1 MGLTH
6 DMRSS
11 IIPGFDGSTAVER
24 PWESPR
30 TSRLVFALG
39 QESQTCFRP
48 GFDPAQFPEVDVRWL
63 TMDGLTL
70 ADWERELRELNPTVL
85 VTGWRSRR
93 VPEDYLPAEECA
105 LRYVCHLTG
114 SVREVVP
121 RVLIERGV
129 VVTNW
134 GNAISHTIAEHA
146 MLLVLAC
153 LRSMPQWPHY
163 MEQWTRRRVLA
174 TRSLR
179 GKRVGVHGFGAIAR
193 ELIAM
198 LRPFGAEVVAFSHGV
213 PSAMYHEHA
222 VRSCDSLETLFS
234 RSDILVECEALNSC
248 TQGVVD
254 ERMLLLL
261 PPGAVFVNVGRGQVV
276 DEDALAR
283 VARERGLRVGLDVFR
298 DEPPA
303 MDSPLRTLPGA
314 ILSPHIAGPTEDA
327 FALLWDFA
335 MKNISSYLQGLPLQ
349 GVVTEE
355 IYDRST

>member
-1 MGLTH
+1 
-6 DMRSS
+6 MRSS
-11 IIPGFDGSTAVER
+11 IIPGPNGSSAAGR
-24 PWESPR
+24 LWEPAS
-30 TSRLVFALG
+30 SGRLVFALDKD
-39 QESQTCFRP
+39 SQARFRA
-48 GFDPAQFPEVDVRWL
+48 GLDPAGFAGADIRWL
-63 TMDGLTL
+63 VMEGLTEEG
-70 ADWERELRELNPTVL
+70 WRQELRTLNPTVL

-93 VPEDYLPAEECA
+93 IPQGYLPADECA

-121 RVLIERGV
+121 RSLIERGV

-134 GNAISHTIAEHA
+134 GNAISYTIAEHA
-146 MLLVLAC
+146 MLLVLAS
-153 LRSMPQWPHY
+153 LRNMPQWSHY
-163 MEQWTRRRVLA
+163 MEHWTRRRALA

-179 GKRVGVHGFGAIAR
+179 GKRVGVHGFGSIAR

-198 LRPFGAEVVAFSHGV
+198 LRPFGAEVVAYSHGV
-213 PSAMYHEHA
+213 PAIVYHEHA
-222 VRSCDSLETLFS
+222 VRACDSLETLFS

-254 ERMLLLL
+254 ERLLRLL

-276 DEDALAR
+276 DEEALAR
-283 VARERGLRVGLDVFR
+283 VAAERSLRVGLDVFH

-303 MDSPLRTLPGA
+303 ADSPLRTLPEA

>member
-1 MGLTH
+1 
-6 DMRSS
+6 MRSS
-11 IIPGFDGSTAVER
+11 IIPGLNGSAAEER
-24 PWESPR
+24 PWQ
-30 TSRLVFALG
+30 TAQAGRLVFALG
-39 QESQTCFRP
+39 DDSQAHFRP
-48 GFDPAQFPEVDVRWL
+48 GFDPSRFPEMDVHWL
-63 TMDGLTL
+63 DMNTL
-70 ADWERELRELNPTVL
+70 SASDWQEELRMLNPVVL

-93 VPEDYLPAEECA
+93 IPEDYLPAGECA

-114 SVREVVP
+114 TVRQVVP
-121 RVLIERGV
+121 RALIERGV

-146 MLLVLAC
+146 MLLVLAT
-153 LRSMPQWPHY
+153 LRSMPEWPHY
-163 MEQWTRRRVLA
+163 MENWSRRRALA

-198 LRPFGAEVVAFSHGV
+198 LRPFGAEVVAYSRDV
-213 PSAMYHEHA
+213 PLAVYHEHG
-222 VRSCDSLETLFS
+222 VRSCGSLEELFS
-234 RSDILVECEALNSC
+234 RSDVLVECEALNSS
-248 TQGVVD
+248 TEGIVD
-254 ERMLLLL
+254 EGMLRLLS
-261 PPGAVFVNVGRGQVV
+261 PGAVFVNVGRGQVV
-276 DEDALAR
+276 DEEALVR
-283 VARERGLRVGLDVFR
+283 VARERGLRVALDVFHH
-298 DEPPA
+298 EPLA
-303 MDSPLRTLPGA
+303 ADSPLRALPGA